1 MPEIIIRYLTIV
13 INHFRARWRITF
25 RVHVIIP
32 SKFRIALVVTLLE
45 MFFFASV
52 PSSSSLFLS
61 FSFFR
66 FRSKR
71 IACCLRVVGSIRSL
85 KRGHVFEGMWFALFE
100 GIFLFNNNYI
110 GSGFQAEWFFI
121 PVFILFFYR
130 FFLFS
135 FLLALLR
142 DTRSSIGELQKRKS
156 WEIQSWIGG

>member
-45 MFFFASV
+45 MFFFAPV

-66 FRSKR
+66 FCSKR
-71 IACCLRVVGSIRSL
+71 IACCLRVVGNIRSL
-85 KRGHVFEGMWFALFE
+85 KRDMCSKGCGLHFSKGFFYSTTITSEVVSKRSGFSSR
-100 GIFLFNNNYI
+100 FLFYFSI
-110 GSGFQAEWFFI
+110 DFF
-121 PVFILFFYR
+121 
-130 FFLFS
+130 FFLFYWPPCVI
-135 FLLALLR
+135 L
-142 DTRSSIGELQKRKS
+142 GVV
-156 WEIQSWIGG
+156 

>member
-1 MPEIIIRYLTIV
+1 MHGGAL
-13 INHFRARWRITF
+13 HFGCTLSF
-25 RVHVIIP
+25 LLNFESP
-32 SKFRIALVVTLLE
+32 SSLPCSRC
-45 MFFFASV
+45 
-52 PSSSSLFLS
+52 SSSLLS
-61 FSFFR
+61 LLCRPFVSLSFFR

-100 GIFLFNNNYI
+100 GIFLFNNNYV

-130 FFLFS
+130 LFLFS
-135 FLLALLR
+135 FLLAPLR

>member
-32 SKFRIALVVTLLE
+32 SKFRMALVVTLLE
-45 MFFFASV
+45 MFFFAPV

-66 FRSKR
+66 FCSKR

-85 KRGHVFEGMWFALFE
+85 KRRHVFEGMWFALFE
-100 GIFLFNNNYI
+100 GIFLFNNNYV

-135 FLLALLR
+135 FLLAPLR
-142 DTRSSIGELQKRKS
+142 DTRNSIGELQKRKS
-156 WEIQSWIGG
+156 